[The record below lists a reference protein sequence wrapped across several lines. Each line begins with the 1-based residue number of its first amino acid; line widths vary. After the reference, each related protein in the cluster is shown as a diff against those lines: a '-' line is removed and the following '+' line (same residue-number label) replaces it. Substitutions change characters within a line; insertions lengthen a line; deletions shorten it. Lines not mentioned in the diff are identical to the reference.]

1 MILRLLGAPG
11 PLLGVCSMVGFGLT
25 GGRGASPDPHRGT
38 SASLQFR
45 CLDVACTQF
54 CVSHPRTDLWREGER
69 KLAFKKKK
77 KFIFGRAGS
86 LLLRV
91 LSLVVASKGLLLVE
105 RWLSGAW
112 LPSCGLQA

>member
-11 PLLGVCSMVGFGLT
+11 PLLGVCSMVGFGLP

-69 KLAFKKKK
+69 KLALKKKK
-77 KFIFGRAGS
+77 KIYFWPCWIFVAVRK
-86 LLLRV
+86 
-91 LSLVVASKGLLLVE
+91 LSLVAKSRATL
-105 RWLSGAW
+105 
-112 LPSCGLQA
+112 